1 MIGVRDFREGGKEEE
16 DDEQGDEAGDAEI
29 CPLHVFEALLGVDGV
44 SEEDARG
51 EEGSDEGA
59 DSLDALAEVEADL
72 LYRGGPQIAKNLKK
86 NLR

>member
-1 MIGVRDFREGGKEEE
+1 MIGVRDFGEGGKEEE

-59 DSLDALAEVEADL
+59 DSLDALAEVEADFTVSW
-72 LYRGGPQIAKNLKK
+72 GAADCQKPEK